1 MACDVHHVPGRIR
14 FKIPGLRNDSSLL
27 GALPSVLRAY
37 EGVDRIEIREAS
49 NSLIVHYDPTRVR
62 CHLVADTVNRMLSA
76 QNGQAIHARGI
87 RNGNGVD
94 SLGSRP
100 QEDGGYGVLRGSV
113 RQMGIVFGQAA
124 FKVALEQ
131 AVRSGLNSLFRGT
144 LGRG

>member
-27 GALPSVLRAY
+27 GALPGVLGAY

-49 NSLIVHYDPTRVR
+49 NSLIVHYDPNRVR
-62 CHLVADTVNRMLSA
+62 CHLVAETVNRALSA
-76 QNGQAIHARGI
+76 QNGHAIRERGG
-87 RNGNGVD
+87 GNGSD
-94 SLGSRP
+94 ARAARP
-100 QEDGGYGVLRGSV
+100 QEDGGNGLLRGSV

-131 AVRSGLNSLFRGT
+131 AVRGGLNSLFRAT